1 MTSRG
6 DVNAALNRLIREGVL
21 TGFRTNFDQ
30 VGPGVPLQV
39 TASAPLVADPA
50 APSYDKAKV
59 DGTRLLVLLALG
71 DLRRD
76 ALVTVEGAGPGA
88 SA

>member
-21 TGFRTNFDQ
+21 TGFRTNFDE
-30 VGPGVPLQV
+30 VGPGVPLRV
-39 TASAPLVADPA
+39 TASAALVADPA
-50 APSYDKAKV
+50 VPAFDRAKL

-71 DLRRD
+71 DFRRD
-76 ALVTVEGAGPGA
+76 AIVDLEGTGPGA
-88 SA
+88 SD